1 MNANIGNN
9 GLLASFKHNVFKS
22 FLAELKAAMRLR
34 L

>member
-22 FLAELKAAMRLR
+22 FLAKKKDCNAP
-34 L
+34 